1 MAGPVFLIGGGW
13 TAEAF
18 PETWGRFVPA
28 VNAIGGGRIVCVLLD
43 MDDLDDRTAYAGRL
57 TDALASAGAGDGV
70 SAVFVTPER
79 PLQPGDLA
87 GAAGIAVGGGLTP
100 DYQQAIVPSA
110 GEAIA
115 ELVASGVP
123 YAGFSAGS
131 AIAAEAG
138 IVGGW
143 KLPLPAGASGREV
156 PICAEDVSEDEEFL
170 AVRPGIG
177 LVPFAVDVHAAQWGT
192 LARLIHAVRAGAVAA
207 GWAIDEDTA
216 LEVSCGEVAAVHGL
230 GSAYHVTP
238 DDGDGVRVAVRTA
251 GPHS

>member
-1 MAGPVFLIGGGW
+1 MAGPVYLIGGGW

-18 PETWGRFVPA
+18 PETWGQFVAA
-28 VNAIGGGRIVCVLLD
+28 VHAAGGSRIALVLLD
-43 MDDLDDRTAYAGRL
+43 DEDVAERDAYAQRFV
-57 TDALASAGAGDGV
+57 DALNAAGAREVGIVHV
-70 SAVFVTPER
+70 SPER
-79 PLQPGDLA
+79 PLRADDLA
-87 GAAGIAVGGGLTP
+87 GAAGIAVGVGLTP
-100 DYQQAIVPSA
+100 GYQQAIVPSA

-115 ELVASGVP
+115 GLVASGVA

-143 KLPLPAGASGREV
+143 KLPLPAGASGREL
-156 PICAEDVSEDEEFL
+156 PICSEDVSEDEDFL

-192 LARLIHAVRAGAVAA
+192 LARLIHAVRTGAVAA

-216 LEVSCGEVAAVHGL
+216 LEVSGGEVVAVHGL

-238 DDGDGVRVAVRTA
+238 DEGYGVRVAVRTA
-251 GPHS
+251 GTVS